1 MTPANPL
8 EALLAAS
15 GETAAFPPNSRY
27 HGLERAVWRGEDRR
41 TALYIRRRFVPSPER
56 FSTQSVHGVSDG
68 ERLDHVAARRL
79 GDPELFWRIC
89 DANGAMKPWELT
101 ETPGRTLR
109 IPLPLGVPGVPGVP
123 GSGG

>member
-1 MTPANPL
+1 MTSANPL

-15 GETAAFPPNSRY
+15 MESAAFPAKSRY
-27 HGLERAVWRGEDRR
+27 HGLERAVWRGERGR
-41 TALYIRRRFVPSPER
+41 PVVYLRRRFVPSPER
-56 FSTQSVHGVSDG
+56 FSTLGVHPLSDG
-68 ERLDHVAARRL
+68 ERLDHLAARRL

-109 IPLPLGVPGVPGVP
+109 IPLPLDVPRTPGT
-123 GSGG
+123 GG